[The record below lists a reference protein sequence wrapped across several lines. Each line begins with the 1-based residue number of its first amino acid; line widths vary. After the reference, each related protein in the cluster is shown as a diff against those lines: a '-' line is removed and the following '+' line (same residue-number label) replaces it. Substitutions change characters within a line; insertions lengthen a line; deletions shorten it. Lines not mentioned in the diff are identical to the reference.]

1 MSWKGVQIVGFLW
14 LNLLCVVPVLA
25 GNALTVLVVSID
37 ALHPAALGEKTAPT
51 LQAMMHAGYYT
62 LEGRSVDPPKTLIAH
77 TAMLTG
83 LSPRQSGKQDNDWNP
98 KAPQV
103 SKQTLFDDAKR
114 HGYRTAFYYSKPKL
128 GYLVNRSV
136 DEHGLAPDDG
146 IDKVRAFFGDG
157 GRRMAFLHV
166 SGLEYAGADSGW
178 LSPAYLEELTYIDTA
193 LAPLFEMVR
202 KRGHFAIVVT
212 SDHAGHDRQ
221 HGTQD
226 SEDLK
231 LPLIV
236 QTNLNQVPRLPDHTW
251 HITGLRKLVRDMLR

>member
-1 MSWKGVQIVGFLW
+1 MIRSHAKFVGFIW
-14 LNLLCVVPVLA
+14 LCLLCVAPTWA
-25 GNALTVLVVSID
+25 SDDRSVLVVSID
-37 ALHPAALGEKTAPT
+37 ALHPAALDEKTTPN
-51 LQAMMHAGYYT
+51 LQAMMRPGHYT

-83 LSPRQSGKQDNDWNP
+83 LPPSQNGKQDNDWNP
-98 KAPQV
+98 TAPRV
-103 SKQTLFDDAKR
+103 VNQTLFDDAKR
-114 HGYRTAFYYSKPKL
+114 RGYRTAFYYAKPKL
-128 GYLVNRSV
+128 GYLVSRSV

-146 IDKVRAFFGDG
+146 IDKVRTFLREG

-178 LSPAYLEELTYIDTA
+178 LSPAYLEELTCIDTA

-202 KRGHFAIVVT
+202 KRGRYAIVVT
-212 SDHAGHDRQ
+212 SDHAGHERQ

-226 SEDLK
+226 PEDFK

-236 QTNLNQVPRLPDHTW
+236 ATNLARVPLLPKDIW
-251 HITGLRKLVRDMLR
+251 NITDLRHLVRDMLR

>member
-1 MSWKGVQIVGFLW
+1 MKRTGALIGGL
-14 LNLLCVVPVLA
+14 LGLCLLCVAPA
-25 GNALTVLVVSID
+25 WASNALTVLVVSID
-37 ALHPAALGEKTAPT
+37 ALHPAGLGEKTTPT
-51 LQAMMHAGYYT
+51 LRAMMRPGYYT
-62 LEGRSVDPPKTLIAH
+62 LAGMSVDPPKTLIAH

-83 LSPRQSGKQDNDWNP
+83 LPPSQNGKQDNDWNP
-98 KAPQV
+98 KAPRV
-103 SKQTLFDDAKR
+103 VKPTLFDDAKH
-114 HGYRTAFYYSKPKL
+114 HGYRTAFYYAKPKL

-136 DEHGLAPDDG
+136 DQHELAPDDG

-178 LSPAYLEELTYIDTA
+178 LSPAYLEELTSIDAA

-202 KRGHFAIVVT
+202 KRGRYAIVVT

-226 SEDLK
+226 YEDFK
-231 LPLIV
+231 LPLII
-236 QTNLNQVPRLPDHTW
+236 QTNLNQVPRLPDHSW
-251 HITGLRKLVRDMLR
+251 RITELRKLVRDMLR